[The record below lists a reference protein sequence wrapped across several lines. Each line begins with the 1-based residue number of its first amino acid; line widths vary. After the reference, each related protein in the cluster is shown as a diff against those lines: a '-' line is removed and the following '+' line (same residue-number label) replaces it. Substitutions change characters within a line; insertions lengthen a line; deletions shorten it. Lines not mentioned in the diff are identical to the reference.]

1 MVRGQFSGRGIRA
14 PSSVPQELVA
24 SDGRRYPVPSAAA
37 TFENTFAIWLPMVS
51 RITVTRIETRIRTST
66 NTPTVMPTA
75 MPTFPPVGAAGPPAW
90 VAGSQAWPF
99 QRHRRSGDTPGVH
112 EAPPHHQK
120 PSSENLAWLCPGG
133 RLLIRATAE
142 PNP

>member
-14 PSSVPQELVA
+14 PSSVPEELVA

-99 QRHRRSGDTPGVH
+99 QRHRRAGDNPRLHQGPAHPQETSSGEP
-112 EAPPHHQK
+112 
-120 PSSENLAWLCPGG
+120 AWLGAG
-133 RLLIRATAE
+133 RRRL
-142 PNP
+142 NPDRT

>member
-24 SDGRRYPVPSAAA
+24 SDGRRYPPPSAAV

-51 RITVTRIETRIRTST
+51 RITVTTIETRIRTST

-75 MPTFPPVGAAGPPAW
+75 MPTFPPDGAAGPPDFE
-90 VAGSQAWPF
+90 AGAPAWPI
-99 QRHRRSGDTPGVH
+99 HPPNPSSITPTVPP
-112 EAPPHHQK
+112 EPAPPPHTT
-120 PSSENLAWLCPGG
+120 PLNFV
-133 RLLIRATAE
+133 
-142 PNP
+142 

>member
-24 SDGRRYPVPSAAA
+24 SGPLPYPPPSAAV

-75 MPTFPPVGAAGPPAW
+75 MPTFPPDGAAGPPEW
-90 VAGSQAWPF
+90 VAGDHVWPF
-99 QRHRRSGDTPGVH
+99 QRQRRSRAPPALPTTP
-112 EAPPHHQK
+112 PPHH
-120 PSSENLAWLCPGG
+120 
-133 RLLIRATAE
+133 
-142 PNP
+142 

>member
-24 SDGRRYPVPSAAA
+24 SDGCRYPPPSAAV

-51 RITVTRIETRIRTST
+51 RITVTTIETRIRTST

-75 MPTFPPVGAAGPPAW
+75 MPTFPPDGPAGPPDC
-90 VAGSQAWPF
+90 VAGAHACPYL
-99 QRHRRSGDTPGVH
+99 RHKRSAGADGFHDDP
-112 EAPPHHQK
+112 
-120 PSSENLAWLCPGG
+120 
-133 RLLIRATAE
+133 
-142 PNP
+142 